1 VSAAL
6 AAVPWWAWAILA
18 TLTGAVGS
26 FVALCLRA
34 PMDTDVWDGGEP
46 REVRGIR
53 VNPGRE
59 PW

>member
-1 VSAAL
+1 MNAL
-6 AAVPWWAWAILA
+6 AAVPWQVWVALGFLIA
-18 TLTGAVGS
+18 TAGS

-34 PMDTDVWDGGEP
+34 PDDTDVWDGGEP

-59 PW
+59 PF